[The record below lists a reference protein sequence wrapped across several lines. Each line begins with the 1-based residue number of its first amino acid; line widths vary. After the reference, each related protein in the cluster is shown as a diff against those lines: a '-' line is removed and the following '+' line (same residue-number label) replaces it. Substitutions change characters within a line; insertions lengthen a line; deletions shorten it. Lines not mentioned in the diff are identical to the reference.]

1 VGSAAGSAAG
11 LAVGS
16 AADLAENKA
25 ESKLQLLPLKSAADN
40 TVTADRIRLTEVMRL
55 FDLAAAGASF
65 VFFFE

>member
-1 VGSAAGSAAG
+1 VGSAAGLAVG
-11 LAVGS
+11 AVGS

-40 TVTADRIRLTEVMRL
+40 SVTADRIRLTEVMSL